1 MELREYATALTK
13 RWRLIVIGVA
23 IVAVSSYLDTRA
35 TLHAPPAHTTLLA
48 AAMGMV
54 LASSTRQTLDLTALG
69 SIPRTEGEDLP
80 GKLVVVKSPH
90 SPAAEAYHALHANL
104 HSNTTGCPLKTLL
117 VTSSI
122 PLEGK
127 SVIAANLAAVMAQ
140 SGQHVILV
148 DADLRHPIQH
158 RVFGLDNRI
167 GLSDALREDIDLA
180 EALQSVPVTNLRVL
194 TSGPLPSDPYGLLD
208 RKYVRE
214 VIESLRQQADT
225 VIIDSL
231 PIAVLEYA
239 KTLAVRLGGTL
250 LIIDS
255 ISTYRSF
262 VQHSKG
268 TLDKAKPHL
277 SGTTSDRLPT
287 SSENYYYYRYYS
299 ECPSSTSS
307 ALDLS
312 APLFDHAGSP
322 SGALVVEE
330 AGPALASDTGR
341 IARPTPGNLLRA
353 RAASAVRRVKT
364 RNNLGALLGAGAL
377 IILAAVLVLS
387 MFRQQELRID
397 DEAARVVA
405 MARTTNA
412 ETILANQT
420 ATAIAKYAALRQT
433 EVAQTQAATPAIAG
447 TTAPQQVIS
456 AGTAVTGF
464 PACETIEFDILQ
476 SPNETQSATA
486 PTVNVELTWRV
497 RNKAT
502 SPDCKWGLA
511 GQETKLLRAI
521 EVSEQRGI
529 DAPVRLKWI
538 QGDEYDLSL
547 NISLGVGEYA
557 LIWRLIPPA
566 TGLPRGPV
574 LPARVVVVVPTAPSP
589 PTSRPA
595 PTACPTET
603 YNCNC
608 TTECNPRGGCQK
620 TCDTCTRPKCD

>member
-158 RVFGLDNRI
+158 RVFGLDNQA
-167 GLSDALREDIDLA
+167 GLSNTLHENINLPN
-180 EALQSVPVTNLRVL
+180 ALQAVPVENLRVL
-194 TSGPLPSDPYGLLD
+194 PSGPLPDRPSELLNPK
-208 RKYVRE
+208 RLKE
-214 VIESLRQQADT
+214 LIESLQQQADA
-225 VIIDSL
+225 VIVDGLPVAAMADAQSL
-231 PIAVLEYA
+231 A
-239 KTLAVRLGGTL
+239 TRLGGTL
-250 LIIDS
+250 LVIDS
-255 ISTYRSF
+255 SNTPRSF
-262 VQHSKG
+262 VQRGKEV
-268 TLDKAKPHL
+268 LNKVRAQL
-277 SGTTSDRLPT
+277 SGAALGHLPS
-287 SSENYYYYRYYS
+287 SSEGYYYYRYYS
-299 ECPSSTSS
+299 TRGPSLSS
-307 ALDLS
+307 SESKAVPAARPVQPGNRLGVL
-312 APLFDHAGSP
+312 LLGL
-322 SGALVVEE
+322 GALV
-330 AGPALASDTGR
+330 
-341 IARPTPGNLLRA
+341 
-353 RAASAVRRVKT
+353 
-364 RNNLGALLGAGAL
+364 
-377 IILAAVLVLS
+377 ILVVVLVLS
-387 MFRQQELRID
+387 LVRQQEQRTGY
-397 DEAARVVA
+397 EATRAVV
-405 MARTTNA
+405 MARTVDADTFR
-412 ETILANQT
+412 ANQT
-420 ATAIAKYAALRQT
+420 ATAVTKEKDAARRQT
-433 EVAQTQAATPAIAG
+433 EVAQTQAASATAG
-447 TTAPQQVIS
+447 AAATRQVIN
-456 AGTAVTGF
+456 AATRPVMGF

-476 SPNETQSATA
+476 SPNELQSATTS
-486 PTVNVELTWRV
+486 TVNVELTWRV
-497 RNKAT
+497 RNRAM
-502 SPDCKWGLA
+502 SLDCQWGQA
-511 GQETKLLRAI
+511 GQETRLLRAL
-521 EVSEQRGI
+521 EVSVLRGI
-529 DAPVRLKWI
+529 DVPVRLGWI

-547 NISLGVGEYA
+547 DVPLNVGEYT

-566 TGLPRGPV
+566 TRLPRGPD
-574 LPARVVVVVPTAPSP
+574 LLARVVVVAPTSPSS

-603 YNCNC
+603 FNCNC

>member
-35 TLHAPPAHTTLLA
+35 TLHAHPAHTTLLA
-48 AAMGMV
+48 AAMGLV
-54 LASSTRQTLDLTALG
+54 LASSTRRTLDLTALG
-69 SIPRTEGEDLP
+69 SIPCTEGEDLP
-80 GKLVVVKSPH
+80 SKLVVVKSPH
-90 SPAAEAYHALHANL
+90 SPTAEAYYALHASL
-104 HSNTTGCPLKTLL
+104 QSNAAGYPLKTLL

-158 RVFGLDNRI
+158 RVFELDNRI
-167 GLSDALREDIDLA
+167 GLSDALREDINLA
-180 EALQSVPVTNLRVL
+180 EALQSVPVENLRVL
-194 TSGPLPSDPYGLLD
+194 TSGPLPNDPYGLLD
-208 RKYVRE
+208 HKYVRE
-214 VIESLRQQADT
+214 VIESLRQQADA

-262 VQHSKG
+262 VKHSKG

-287 SSENYYYYRYYS
+287 SSEDYYYYRYYS
-299 ECPSSTSS
+299 EHTSSTSPAEGVDYDQ
-307 ALDLS
+307 AL
-312 APLFDHAGSP
+312 G
-322 SGALVVEE
+322 
-330 AGPALASDTGR
+330 TGR
-341 IARPTPGNLLRA
+341 VAQPTTLDLLRA
-353 RAASAVRRVKT
+353 RVAPVVRRAGA
-364 RNNLGALLGAGAL
+364 RNNLSVLLLGVVAL
-377 IILAAVLVLS
+377 IILAAVFVLS
-387 MFRQQELRID
+387 LVRQPTVRID
-397 DEAARVVA
+397 DEANRVTA
-405 MARTTNA
+405 MARTTEA
-412 ETILANQT
+412 ETTPANQT
-420 ATAIAKYAALRQT
+420 ATAIAKEKDATRRQT
-433 EVAQTQAATPAIAG
+433 EVAQTQVAVSSIAG
-447 TTAPQQVIS
+447 ATATLQVINIETRQ
-456 AGTAVTGF
+456 AMGF

-476 SPNETQSATA
+476 SPNETQSTTA

-497 RNKAT
+497 RNRAM
-502 SPDCKWGLA
+502 SLDCQWGQA
-511 GQETKLLRAI
+511 GQETRLLRAL
-521 EVSEQRGI
+521 EVSVLRGI
-529 DAPVRLKWI
+529 DVPVRLRWI

-547 NISLGVGEYA
+547 DVPLNVGEYA

-566 TGLPRGPV
+566 TRLPRGPD
-574 LPARVVVVVPTAPSP
+574 LLARVVVVAPTSPSS